1 MSDKQSNLTDKEIE
15 DLQSIVADTLASV
28 CAMADKNNIDRDS
41 MLKYFAGMLT
51 AFAEVASIQNY
62 ETNHT
67 CNCQH
72 NSNPRDNEPCCR
84 CDSKQTNA
92 DRIRNMPDEE
102 LAELITGSLNFDCA
116 DYCDSFTQGCAFN
129 CGKKDR
135 EIALKWLQS
144 EAEQEKI

>member
-1 MSDKQSNLTDKEIE
+1 MSDNQSNLTDKEME
-15 DLQSIVADTLASV
+15 DLKNIVTDTLASV

-41 MLKYFAGMLT
+41 MLKYLADMLT

-62 ETNHT
+62 KFN
-67 CNCQH
+67 
-72 NSNPRDNEPCCR
+72 R
-84 CDSKQTNA
+84 TNA
-92 DRIRNMPDEE
+92 DRIRNMSDEE

-144 EAEQEKI
+144 EAE

>member
-15 DLQSIVADTLASV
+15 DLQNIVADTLASV
-28 CAMADKNNIDRDS
+28 CVMADKHSIDRDS
-41 MLKYFAGMLT
+41 MLKYFADMLT

-62 ETNHT
+62 KFNH
-67 CNCQH
+67 
-72 NSNPRDNEPCCR
+72 
-84 CDSKQTNA
+84 TNA
-92 DRIRNMPDEE
+92 DRIRNMSDEE

-129 CGKKDR
+129 CNKKER

-144 EAEQEKI
+144 EAE

>member
-1 MSDKQSNLTDKEIE
+1 MSDKQSNLTDKEME
-15 DLQSIVADTLASV
+15 DLQRIVADILAGV
-28 CAMADKNNIDRDS
+28 CAMADKHSIDRDS
-41 MLKYFAGMLT
+41 MLKYLADMLT

-62 ETNHT
+62 KFNHT
-67 CNCQH
+67 H
-72 NSNPRDNEPCCR
+72 
-84 CDSKQTNA
+84 A
-92 DRIRNMPDEE
+92 DRIRNMSDEE

-144 EAEQEKI
+144 EAE